1 MPFTAEQEAEFK
13 RVFAI
18 RRRRQMILAVP
29 FFFVF
34 LAMIFFRGSERG
46 EMFGLPATVI
56 GPGFLVIVVGAL
68 IFSIRNW
75 RCPACDK
82 YLGRGMN
89 PKFCVRCGVALV

>member
-18 RRRRQMILAVP
+18 RRRRQVILAVP

-34 LAMIFFRGSERG
+34 LAMIFLRERG

-56 GPGFLVIVVGAL
+56 GPVFLVVVIGAL
-68 IFSIRNW
+68 IFSVRNW

-89 PKFCVRCGVALV
+89 PKFCVRCGVGLV